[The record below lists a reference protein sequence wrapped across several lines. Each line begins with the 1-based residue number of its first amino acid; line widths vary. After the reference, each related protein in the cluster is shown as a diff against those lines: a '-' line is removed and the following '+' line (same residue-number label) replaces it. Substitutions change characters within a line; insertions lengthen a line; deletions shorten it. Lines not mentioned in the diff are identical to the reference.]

1 MAGLFSSTNGRARLF
16 VLIALTLTVLGSA
29 AALPALSSGRTLDDR
44 IDAKKRHLDRVEDR
58 ESNLQANISQM
69 NGKISGLRVEIG
81 SLQRKEEH
89 AENLLVKRERELE
102 EVTARYKKEHAHFV
116 RLRKELNQAQLE
128 LSDRLVAI
136 YKSDRPDLVTVVL
149 DSNGFE
155 DMITRTQYLDKV
167 NDQDTSIVSRVKK
180 LKIQSSR
187 KRALLVD
194 LKTRAQVAVDALE
207 TQKRQLADTRNQLS
221 DRRSELS
228 SARSEQHDVL
238 GGVRQ
243 DREKLEGDLSALSS
257 QVESQ
262 LGSGTQVAG
271 PIKRGSG
278 QFIWPVNGPITS
290 PFCET
295 RSWEACHPGIDIG
308 VGTGTPIRA
317 AGAGTVAMAG
327 PMGGYGNYTCLQHGG
342 GIQTCYAHQS
352 AFKVS
357 TGQHVSQGQVIG
369 LVGCTGL
376 CFGAHLHFEVR
387 VNGAV
392 QNPLSYL

>member
-1 MAGLFSSTNGRARLF
+1 MAGISPSTNGRARAF
-16 VLIALTLTVLGSA
+16 VLIALTLA
-29 AALPALSSGRTLDDR
+29 ALMAVAFLPALSSGRSLNDK
-44 IDAKKRHLDRVEDR
+44 IDAKKRHLNRVKDKEG
-58 ESNLQANISQM
+58 SLQVNISKM

-81 SLQRKEEH
+81 SLQRKEQH
-89 AENLLVKRERELE
+89 AQELLVKRERELSV
-102 EVTARYKKEHAHFV
+102 VTDRYNREHERFV
-116 RLRKELNQAQLE
+116 RLRKELDKAQLL
-128 LSDRLVAI
+128 LSDRLVEI
-136 YKSDRPDLVTVVL
+136 YKSDRPDLVTVML

-155 DMITRTQYLDKV
+155 DLITRTQYLDKV
-167 NDQDTSIVSRVKK
+167 NEGDTSLVNRVKK

-194 LKTRAQVAVDALE
+194 LKQRAQIAVDALE
-207 TQKRQLADTRNQLS
+207 TQKRQLSNTRT
-221 DRRSELS
+221 ELS
-228 SARSEQHDVL
+228 SRKQDLSAARSEQNHVL

-243 DREKLEGDLSALSS
+243 DREKLEGDVSALSA
-257 QVESQ
+257 QVETQ

-290 PFCET
+290 PFCER

-308 VGTGTPIRA
+308 VGSGTPIRA

-352 AFKVS
+352 SIGVS
-357 TGQHVSQGQVIG
+357 VGQHVSQGQVIG
-369 LVGCTGL
+369 LSGCTGL